1 MIELAKYST
10 LILDFDGVILN
21 SNFQKEKNIS
31 KSLWKYRD
39 YFLYDECL
47 NYFNS
52 NPGISRTLKLRKF
65 IKDKKILKEVLNDYE
80 KLNYKSL
87 FHCELVPGIE
97 EFLITNFGNYKLIL
111 LSGSN
116 ESELI
121 DILEFKKIIQYFDF
135 IGGASKSKIEHLF
148 ELNLKKKAIFFGDSK
163 YDNKVADKFN
173 LDFVFV
179 KGYTKTKSEELEYN
193 YKYEI
198 ENFQEI

>member
-1 MIELAKYST
+1 MIELGKYST

-31 KSLWKYRD
+31 ESLWKYRD
-39 YFLYDECL
+39 YFLYDDCL

-52 NPGISRTLKLRKF
+52 NPGISRIKKLQKF
-65 IKDKKILKEVLNDYE
+65 IKDKKILKEVLDVYE
-80 KLNYKSL
+80 GLNYSSL
-87 FHCELVPGIE
+87 LDCELVPGVK
-97 EFLITNFGNYKLIL
+97 EFLSKNFGVFKLIL

-116 ESELI
+116 DNELI
-121 DILEFKKIIQYFDF
+121 DILEFKKIIKYFDF

-148 ELNLKKKAIFFGDSK
+148 ELNLKKKALFFGDSK

-179 KGYTKTKSEELEYN
+179 NGYTKTKSEELEYRFI
-193 YKYEI
+193 YEI
-198 ENFQEI
+198 ENFKKI